1 MPGMDKNKGC
11 EVIRL
16 EHELVVLNCGPER
29 SLDRGWDW
37 RLGPWAKIPPLT
49 GRPGG
54 LWGTLVALLTASLLG
69 KSGCR
74 GKLVT
79 EA

>member
-16 EHELVVLNCGPER
+16 EHELVLNCGPER

-37 RLGPWAKIPPLT
+37 GLGPWATIPPLT

-54 LWGTLVALLTASLLG
+54 LWGPLLPFSQPH
-69 KSGCR
+69 S
-74 GKLVT
+74 
-79 EA
+79 